1 MVDIDL
7 VSSNFKTSLLGVQ
20 IEATRTSNLE
30 ELGTPL
36 RNGIPMSQFEI
47 TPALLERVSIDLWG
61 ASHPSHPSLTDTN
74 DHTYLTWVLSI
85 FHLYSIYPL
94 SHRSKLQ
101 LQECIFISS
110 ILSCVPFDLSATIV
124 DEIISICDPLVFKNE
139 VLPFG
144 ILISHLCL

>member
-47 TPALLERVSIDLWG
+47 TPTLLERVSIDL
-61 ASHPSHPSLTDTN
+61 
-74 DHTYLTWVLSI
+74 
-85 FHLYSIYPL
+85 
-94 SHRSKLQ
+94 
-101 LQECIFISS
+101 
-110 ILSCVPFDLSATIV
+110 
-124 DEIISICDPLVFKNE
+124 
-139 VLPFG
+139 
-144 ILISHLCL
+144 